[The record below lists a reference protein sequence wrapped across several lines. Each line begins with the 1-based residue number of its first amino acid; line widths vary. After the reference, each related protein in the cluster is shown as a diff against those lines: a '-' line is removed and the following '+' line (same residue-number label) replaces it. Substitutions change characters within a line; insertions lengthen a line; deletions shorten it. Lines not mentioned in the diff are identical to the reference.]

1 MVPLVAETLY
11 EYVLQTLIC
20 FVCIFVVDMLT
31 PIRESARWFY
41 LHTCINAFVCLFSV
55 PDILTCLGSPYH
67 CYDTHWSTSFAF
79 SLAAAG
85 HLYHTVFWWSKLRY
99 ADYLHHISMILIAL
113 PITCYYQPLIGSQ
126 IAVFGL
132 TGLPGGLD
140 YLLLTLVKIDK
151 LDYIREKELNV
162 TIQVWV
168 RVPVLLLGDG
178 LWLQAYIMG
187 ELPWQTIIIGF
198 LQTWNALYF
207 MHDTLKS
214 FYSKYYVPP
223 RSK

>member
-1 MVPLVAETLY
+1 
-11 EYVLQTLIC
+11 
-20 FVCIFVVDMLT
+20 
-31 PIRESARWFY
+31 
-41 LHTCINAFVCLFSV
+41 
-55 PDILTCLGSPYH
+55 
-67 CYDTHWSTSFAF
+67 
-79 SLAAAG
+79 
-85 HLYHTVFWWSKLRY
+85 
-99 ADYLHHISMILIAL
+99 MILIAL